1 MGSARPNVGQ
11 LIQVAKAAEPGAIDR
26 LLDAYRNYLRM
37 LARVWLDRSLR
48 QKLDAS
54 DLVQDT
60 LLKAHQKFQQ
70 FRGGS
75 EAELVVWL
83 RKILARNV
91 VDVVRRYGA
100 ASRQVDRERS
110 LNQMIDGSIHA
121 LDNLLVASG
130 SSPSQAA
137 QRRELGVVLADALA
151 TLSAD
156 HRDVIVLRNLEEL
169 EWDGV
174 AEKMGRSKDAVRML
188 WVRALKEFR
197 PRLEALL

>member
-1 MGSARPNVGQ
+1 MGSVRSNVGK
-11 LIQVAKAAEPGAIDR
+11 LIQVARDAEPGAIDR

-37 LARVWLDRSLR
+37 LARLWLDRSLR

-70 FRGGS
+70 FRGAS

-100 ASRQVDRERS
+100 AARQVDREQS
-110 LNQMIDGSIHA
+110 LDQMIDESIHA
-121 LDNLLVASG
+121 VGNLLVASG

-169 EWDGV
+169 EWDAV

>member
-100 ASRQVDRERS
+100 ASRQVDREHS

-169 EWDGV
+169 EWDAV
-174 AEKMGRSKDAVRML
+174 AEKMDRSKDAVRML